1 MFCFKYKCTLEK
13 QINFQIF
20 PVCPLFYLVFISRFG
35 LTKAIIDSFML
46 ISFIVL
52 TQQCTEM
59 YFFANK
65 TMKKKPPNKYIFQER
80 FSDLPNAR
88 AFFVWCSSRVSLS
101 QRTDERRRP
110 LQENEYTFGIS
121 TNIYFGFAHRGMNT
135 RGEFWLLWKGPHVF
149 CLICVLCDNFW
160 TNYDLDL
167 FSTSKWPSELQ
178 FCERYLC
185 RWRKI
190 G

>member
-1 MFCFKYKCTLEK
+1 MWILWDRKCEYWFFHITHAKNSSNHSSSTRDLTRFFGICDVEKAILTFPPHSILSMFFFKYKCTLEK

-65 TMKKKPPNKYIFQER
+65 TMKKH
-80 FSDLPNAR
+80 
-88 AFFVWCSSRVSLS
+88 
-101 QRTDERRRP
+101 
-110 LQENEYTFGIS
+110 LQIS
-121 TNIYFGFAHRGMNT
+121 TY
-135 RGEFWLLWKGPHVF
+135 
-149 CLICVLCDNFW
+149 
-160 TNYDLDL
+160 
-167 FSTSKWPSELQ
+167 S
-178 FCERYLC
+178 
-185 RWRKI
+185 RKDF
-190 G
+190 